1 MAATRG
7 GARVTRRGAE
17 VGGGAVENTLPG
29 VRGLRYRSGRDFLCC
44 VDEALV
50 APLTAATG
58 IPTFF

>member
-1 MAATRG
+1 M
-7 GARVTRRGAE
+7 
-17 VGGGAVENTLPG
+17 ENTLPIE
-29 VRGLRYRSGRDFLCC
+29 RRLRYRFGRDFLCC